1 MLKLLQQV
9 LLTVLLLP
17 PLLAQADGTPWSL
30 DSDAQ
35 GITIYTRKQPG
46 NLYKDFKG
54 SMQIDAPMQQVVA
67 TLADV
72 TTMHEWFFLL
82 REARFIQGQRT
93 GEAYVYMAI
102 SGIWPVSAR
111 DVVAR
116 VVVRQDPATYVI
128 HVDVQSRD
136 GVLPPQAGYVRM
148 PSMTSSWTLRPISP
162 TKTAIELEGHGDPGG
177 WIPISLANLVV
188 TTVPRQSMEKM
199 RAYVMNANY
208 TDAEKLY
215 AQSPQLRELGKR
227 LVFP

>member
-1 MLKLLQQV
+1 MKTAALALCLLA
-9 LLTVLLLP
+9 
-17 PLLAQADGTPWSL
+17 PLAAQADGTPWSL
-30 DSDAQ
+30 DGDAH

-54 SMQIDAPMQQVVA
+54 SMQIDAPMKQVVA

-82 REARFIQGQRT
+82 REARFIQGPGT

-111 DVVAR
+111 DVVAH

-128 HVDVQSRD
+128 HVDVDSRD

-148 PSMTSSWTLRPISP
+148 PSMTSSWTLRPVSP
-162 TKTAIELEGHGDPGG
+162 TRTAIELEGHGDPGG

-199 RAYVMNANY
+199 RAYVMKANY

-215 AQSPQLRELGKR
+215 AQSPPLRELGKR
-227 LVFP
+227 LVFPGS